1 MLQVQPGTQIGQ
13 HCLPERR
20 VIDATHPALFDDGP
34 TRDNGTLNMQSIRPD
49 QHAAQYRYTGKH
61 PVFHQMTGSDQRQ
74 FRRTAQMQCANI
86 KRGRSRPIASSYH
99 TISPGQMRRQL
110 HRKRQYL
117 KSNRGNTARIRVAY
131 RNHQMVSH

>member
-74 FRRTAQMQCANI
+74 FRRTASDAMCQYQTRTQQAD
-86 KRGRSRPIASSYH
+86 SVELPHDLARPNA
-99 TISPGQMRRQL
+99 
-110 HRKRQYL
+110 
-117 KSNRGNTARIRVAY
+117 TAAAP
-131 RNHQMVSH
+131 